1 MNAVQRPTPP
11 RPQTEPVPRLAQQCD
26 KYKNVFM
33 STELLAILIASTIQI
48 AGLVILGT
56 MLLRVGQKTGA
67 DDAALFLQGRRV
79 EEVIREMR
87 ETLRNR

>member
-1 MNAVQRPTPP
+1 VALAPP
-11 RPQTEPVPRLAQQCD
+11 YA

-33 STELLAILIASTIQI
+33 STELLAILIASTVPLAI
-48 AGLVILGT
+48 AVAGFVILGT
-56 MLLRVGQKTGA
+56 ILRRMGGKMDA
-67 DDAALFLQGRRV
+67 DDRRRV

>member
-1 MNAVQRPTPP
+1 
-11 RPQTEPVPRLAQQCD
+11 
-26 KYKNVFM
+26 M
-33 STELLAILIASTIQI
+33 STELLAILITSTIQI

-56 MLLRVGQKTGA
+56 MLLRMGRKMDA

>member
-1 MNAVQRPTPP
+1 
-11 RPQTEPVPRLAQQCD
+11 
-26 KYKNVFM
+26 M
-33 STELLAILIASTIQI
+33 STELLAILIASTFQI

-56 MLLRVGQKTGA
+56 MLLRMGQKMDA

>member
-1 MNAVQRPTPP
+1 
-11 RPQTEPVPRLAQQCD
+11 
-26 KYKNVFM
+26 M

-56 MLLRVGQKTGA
+56 MLLRMGQKMDA

-87 ETLRNR
+87 ETLRSR

>member
-1 MNAVQRPTPP
+1 
-11 RPQTEPVPRLAQQCD
+11 
-26 KYKNVFM
+26 M
-33 STELLAILIASTIQI
+33 STELLAILITSTIQI
-48 AGLVILGT
+48 GGLVILGT
-56 MLLRVGQKTGA
+56 ILLRVGRKMDA